1 MSFFEGVPNEI
12 MTQIINE
19 TSAGD
24 IWSLA
29 SCCKRF
35 SALAQKRLEFHRKKR
50 ARAKQ
55 IIVGELFDK
64 LDDPLVV
71 HTQDDLAGQ
80 DRGLPPIIHPSK
92 YLQDI
97 LEYDD
102 RRFYTKVLRIGSLEI
117 IDQYDGAEGHEEG
130 ALRLRANAK
139 LVADVETQFGHKVTA
154 LVANVYSAL
163 LRYLGKYGVKEW
175 THMIKEGNSA
185 AVTLLL
191 LTLYPNLETLEIY
204 EPEETWSNEEM
215 WGDLLLGLISI
226 AKRPDINKL
235 RIFSR
240 ASVFVLRGHDM
251 VTLEARLQLA
261 VPFMELPTMRK
272 IFGVVVDGRRVQWTA
287 GVGTSGVTHL
297 NFTGDIDGASLSS
310 LIRGSKAL
318 ESFNFELSPDRDW
331 GNRNGEIKINSLR
344 WGPQA
349 EGDAACKDLDR
360 DKSNNKSCCAE
371 SKTEADRPR
380 WEPRGIV
387 ANLLLFARHSLVSL
401 ELTAANLAGVV
412 KFSNDEPFIGSL
424 RSFRALKL
432 VHLDTMMLF
441 KKLKCSS
448 NASVVLGK
456 SKQQTLWENMRPYR
470 LMDFLPV
477 TIEKFGMTS
486 RCVGQGLWREDV
498 VEMFT
503 GLPEGRSA
511 LPKLF
516 VIKVKWRDD
525 GANEK
530 EKDGWQE
537 LRERCEKND
546 IVYWS

>member
-35 SALAQKRLEFHRKKR
+35 SALAQKRLGFHRTKR

-55 IIVGELFDK
+55 IILGGLFDK

-71 HTQDDLAGQ
+71 HTQDDLIGR
-80 DRGLPPIIHPSK
+80 DREFPPTIHPSK
-92 YLQDI
+92 HLQDI

-102 RRFYTKVLRIGSLEI
+102 HRFYTRVMRIGSLEI
-117 IDQYDGAEGHEEG
+117 IDDDGAESHEEA
-130 ALRLRANAK
+130 ALRLQANAK
-139 LVADVETQFGHKVTA
+139 LVANVETQYGHKVTA

-163 LRYLGKYGVKEW
+163 LQYLGKYGVKEW
-175 THMIKEGNSA
+175 TNMIKEGNSA

-204 EPEETWSNEEM
+204 EPDGTWSNEEM
-215 WGDLLLGLISI
+215 WGDLLLALISI

-240 ASVFVLRGHDM
+240 ASVFVLRGHDELF
-251 VTLEARLQLA
+251 LEARLRLA

-287 GVGTSGVTHL
+287 GVGTSKVTHL
-297 NFTGDIDGASLSS
+297 NFLGDIDGGSLSS

-318 ESFNFELSPDRDW
+318 ESFTFMLAPDGHWRDS
-331 GNRNGEIKINSLR
+331 NGENEVNSLR
-344 WGPQA
+344 WGPQV
-349 EGDAACKDLDR
+349 EGDAACEDLDR
-360 DKSNNKSCCAE
+360 DKSKNRSCCPE

-387 ANLLLFARHSLVSL
+387 ANLFLFARHSLVSL
-401 ELTAANLAGVV
+401 ELTAGNLAGVV

-441 KKLKCSS
+441 KKFKCSS
-448 NASVVLGK
+448 SASVVLRK

-498 VEMFT
+498 VEMFL
-503 GLPEGRSA
+503 GLPKGRNA

-525 GANEK
+525 GANEE

-537 LRERCEKND
+537 LRERCGEND
-546 IVYWS
+546 IELLS

>member
-12 MTQIINE
+12 MTHIINE

-55 IIVGELFDK
+55 IIVGGLFEK

-71 HTQDDLAGQ
+71 RTQDDLAGR
-80 DRGLPPIIHPSK
+80 DREFPPIIHPSK
-92 YLQDI
+92 HLQDI

-102 RRFYTKVLRIGSLEI
+102 RRFYTRVLRIGSLEI
-117 IDQYDGAEGHEEG
+117 IDENDGAEGAEEG
-130 ALRLRANAK
+130 ALRLQANAK
-139 LVADVETQFGHKVTA
+139 LVANVERQYGHKVTA

-175 THMIKEGNSA
+175 THMIKEGKPA
-185 AVTLLL
+185 ALTLLL

-215 WGDLLLGLISI
+215 WGDLLLALISI

-240 ASVFVLRGHDM
+240 ASVFVLRGHDD
-251 VTLEARLQLA
+251 VFLEARLRLA

-287 GVGTSGVTHL
+287 GVGTSKVTHL

-318 ESFNFELSPDRDW
+318 QSFRFELSADGHWRDE
-331 GNRNGEIKINSLR
+331 NGENEVNSLR

-349 EGDAACKDLDR
+349 EGDAACEDLDR
-360 DKSNNKSCCAE
+360 DESKNKSYCPE

-387 ANLLLFARHSLVSL
+387 ANLSLFARHSLVSL
-401 ELTAANLAGVV
+401 ELTAGNLAGAV
-412 KFSNDEPFIGSL
+412 KLSDDEPFIGSL

-432 VHLDTMMLF
+432 VHIDTMMLF
-441 KKLKCSS
+441 KKFKCSS

-470 LMDFLPV
+470 LVDFLPV

-498 VEMFT
+498 VELFT
-503 GLPEGRSA
+503 GLPEGRGA

-516 VIKVKWRDD
+516 VIKVEWRDD
-525 GANEK
+525 GANEE

-537 LRERCEKND
+537 LRERCGEND
-546 IVYWS
+546 IELLS